1 MSVWIDLG
9 SFGSNQFGVINLF
22 FSKNSYASG
31 LCYGVIPQFGLE
43 EGQTHMITLSM
54 RENINPVDRP
64 EKVEVTITSNK
75 NRYGII
81 KNIWTEGEKTDRIEY
96 IFHESNYNFWISM

>member
-1 MSVWIDLG
+1 MYYDRQINIGNMSKKFNLPLFLIG
-9 SFGSNQFGVINLF
+9 SFLSTLTL
-22 FSKNSYASG
+22 K
-31 LCYGVIPQFGLE
+31 
-43 EGQTHMITLSM
+43 LSM
-54 RENINPVDRP
+54 REDINPVDRP

-96 IFHESNYNFWISM
+96 IP